1 MKVLEM
7 KFKKITA
14 LFCLLIVVLTSCKTN
29 NKTVEFTNHNGD
41 KIKLDLEVT
50 DDKTKS
56 FQALEYALTPDYY
69 AMGFESDIIFSNTE
83 ATEKYYKGELT
94 YTWYSEIT
102 GASKLQKDG
111 LNYLKT
117 STNAVENRKYHYG
130 KEMEISYYS
139 EVNFDFDNKYL
150 YQLEKEDNRVSKQIK
165 TNCSKEFEKFNS
177 YVTSKDFNLFLEVK
191 KFVNSVNI
199 IEVNDQ
205 DYKLSVTLE
214 ESLFNDEIILESKP
228 DIHLTAESKTGK
240 ISNLEFEF
248 KAKRLFNKDYNEDG
262 IVDEIMEIRQ
272 GINASINIVYPSK
285 ININKLTEDQI
296 KDYKEVATNY
306 QI

>member
-1 MKVLEM
+1 MKIKNFIL
-7 KFKKITA
+7 
-14 LFCLLIVVLTSCKTN
+14 LFSIFLTSILTACNTHID

-69 AMGFESDIIFSNTE
+69 AMGFESDISFSTTE
-83 ATEKYYKGELT
+83 AREQYYNGELT

-102 GASKLQKDG
+102 GGSKLQKDG

-117 STNAVENRKYHYG
+117 LTNAVENREYQNG

-150 YQLEKEDNRVSKQIK
+150 YQLVKEDNSVSKQIK

-214 ESLFNDEIILESKP
+214 ESLFNDEIILETKP
-228 DIHLTAESKTGK
+228 DIHLTVEIKTGK

-248 KAKRLFNKDYNEDG
+248 KAKEIFNKDYNEDG
-262 IVDEIMEIRQ
+262 IVDQIFEAKFRQ
-272 GINASINIVYPSK
+272 NASINIIYSTN
-285 ININKLTEDQI
+285 ININRLTEEQI
-296 KDYKEVATNY
+296 KDYEEVATNY